1 MQPWTWVAIGGLAIF
16 LAVILWAVIRLGRM
30 ASEVQ
35 EKVDDLQ
42 REVSVTLRQAQETLG
57 RVETLVQ
64 RSDLLLRDKVS
75 PSLDI
80 AHSTLEH
87 VERSAMR
94 MADGVERIQGT
105 AKMLAAMGAPGAMA
119 MLMRRIPGRGGRLG
133 FLALAAGAVVRALLA
148 RHPNGSEHLD
158 YAPLPDEEDHAPL
171 MNPKVSANVNPVNP
185 EGTNGPGRLIRDEG
199 PLAVA
204 RVEP

>member
-1 MQPWTWVAIGGLAIF
+1 MQPWTWAAIGGFAI
-16 LAVILWAVIRLGRM
+16 LIAVILWAVIRVARM

-119 MLMRRIPGRGGRLG
+119 MLVRRIPGRAGRLG
-133 FLALAAGAVVRALLA
+133 MLALAAGAVVRAFLT
-148 RHPNGSEHLD
+148 RQNGDDHLD
-158 YAPLPDEEDHAPL
+158 YAPLPYEEDHAPL
-171 MNPKVSANVNPVNP
+171 MNSNVNPDVR
-185 EGTNGPGRLIRDEG
+185 GSNGPGRPPIRAEG